1 MRVKLLGKHGFCL
14 KFVNFWGAMG
24 FYLADLKLPRNILS
38 HFVYFVFLPFILN
51 AAVRAAA

>member
-1 MRVKLLGKHGFCL
+1 MRVKLLGKHGCCL